1 MIMLILGFKIIKIIL
16 NYIVDH
22 KELENGC
29 EGALLSMAK
38 INWAQ
43 IQQVNLYFLNSESKV
58 EVIQE
63 SAISRTIN

>member
-1 MIMLILGFKIIKIIL
+1 MLILGFKIIKIIL

-43 IQQVNLYFLNSESKV
+43 IQQVNLFPEFKF
-58 EVIQE
+58 
-63 SAISRTIN
+63 

>member
-1 MIMLILGFKIIKIIL
+1 MLILGFKIIKIIL

-43 IQQVNLYFLNSESKV
+43 IQQVNFLNLNFKV
-58 EVIQE
+58 EVI
-63 SAISRTIN
+63 